1 MRIDDLFKKNLANDE
16 ANVPDGL
23 WVRLETNLN
32 TANTNQSSANQS
44 SDMSFGSMVKSIS
57 TLGKTIIG
65 ITSVALAGT
74 GAYFLFSETEP
85 SSEQTAL
92 TKPTIE
98 IKQEITPKIETTPD
112 LQKTSTPIEETV
124 SPIIDSFM
132 TETRFIETKSDSLVP
147 IIVSAPITSQP
158 ITKEI
163 SKETPIANKQES
175 ETPKAENKKQK
186 EEIVAV
192 ISQTETFVKKEPKQE
207 EIINI
212 KIPNA
217 MSPNGDG
224 INDYFKIYNLESYPD
239 NELVV
244 LDRRGKV
251 VYRCKNYQND
261 WSAEGIPDGVY
272 YFRLLIKHPSNSKIN
287 QGTLTIIR

>member
-1 MRIDDLFKKNLANDE
+1 MRIDDLFKKNLVNDE

-23 WVRLETNLN
+23 WERLETNLN
-32 TANTNQSSANQS
+32 TANTNPSSANQG

-85 SSEQTAL
+85 SSEQTVL

-124 SPIIDSFM
+124 SPIIDSFIA
-132 TETRFIETKSDSLVP
+132 ETRFIETKSDSLVP
-147 IIVSAPITSQP
+147 IIVPVPTTSQP

-163 SKETPIANKQES
+163 SKETPIAKKKES
-175 ETPKAENKKQK
+175 ETPKAENKQQ
-186 EEIVAV
+186 EVEMR
-192 ISQTETFVKKEPKQE
+192 VKH
-207 EIINI
+207 
-212 KIPNA
+212 
-217 MSPNGDG
+217 
-224 INDYFKIYNLESYPD
+224 NL
-239 NELVV
+239 N
-244 LDRRGKV
+244 
-251 VYRCKNYQND
+251 YR
-261 WSAEGIPDGVY
+261 A
-272 YFRLLIKHPSNSKIN
+272 
-287 QGTLTIIR
+287 

>member
-1 MRIDDLFKKNLANDE
+1 MRIDDLFKKNLVNDE

-23 WVRLETNLN
+23 WERLETNLN
-32 TANTNQSSANQS
+32 TANTNPSSANQS

-85 SSEQTAL
+85 SSEQTVL

-112 LQKTSTPIEETV
+112 LQKTSTSIEETV
-124 SPIIDSFM
+124 SPIIDSFIA
-132 TETRFIETKSDSLVP
+132 ETRFIETKSDSLVP
-147 IIVSAPITSQP
+147 IIVPVPTTSQP

-163 SKETPIANKQES
+163 SKETPIAKKKES

-186 EEIVAV
+186 EEIATA
-192 ISQTETFVKKEPKQE
+192 ISQTETFVQEEPKHK

-244 LDRRGKV
+244 IDRRGKI

>member
-16 ANVPDGL
+16 VNVPDGL
-23 WVRLETNLN
+23 WERLETNLN
-32 TANTNQSSANQS
+32 TANTNPSSANQG

-74 GAYFLFSETEP
+74 GAYLLFSETEP

-112 LQKTSTPIEETV
+112 LQKTSTSIEETV
-124 SPIIDSFM
+124 SPIIDSFIA
-132 TETRFIETKSDSLVP
+132 ETRFIETKSDSLVP
-147 IIVSAPITSQP
+147 IIVPIPTTSQP

-163 SKETPIANKQES
+163 SKETPIAKKQES
-175 ETPKAENKKQK
+175 ETPKTENNKTK
-186 EEIVAV
+186 EEIATA
-192 ISQTETFVKKEPKQE
+192 ISQTETFVQEEPKHK

-244 LDRRGKV
+244 IDRRGKV

>member
-16 ANVPDGL
+16 TNVPDGL
-23 WVRLETNLN
+23 WERLETNLN
-32 TANTNQSSANQS
+32 TANTNPSSANKS

-98 IKQEITPKIETTPD
+98 IKQEITPKIETTPN

-124 SPIIDSFM
+124 SPIIDSFIA
-132 TETRFIETKSDSLVP
+132 ETRFIETKSDSLVP
-147 IIVSAPITSQP
+147 IIVPIPTTSQP

-163 SKETPIANKQES
+163 SKETPIAKKQES

-186 EEIVAV
+186 EEIAAV
-192 ISQTETFVKKEPKQE
+192 TSQTETFVQEEPKHK

-244 LDRRGKV
+244 IDRRGKV

>member
-16 ANVPDGL
+16 ASVPDGL
-23 WVRLETNLN
+23 WERLETNLN
-32 TANTNQSSANQS
+32 TANANPSSANQG

-112 LQKTSTPIEETV
+112 LQKTSTSIEETV
-124 SPIIDSFM
+124 SPIIDSFIA
-132 TETRFIETKSDSLVP
+132 ETLFIETKSDSLVP
-147 IIVSAPITSQP
+147 IIVPIPTTSQP
-158 ITKEI
+158 ITNKI
-163 SKETPIANKQES
+163 PKETPIAKKQES

-186 EEIVAV
+186 EEIAAV
-192 ISQTETFVKKEPKQE
+192 ISQTETFVQEEPKHK

-244 LDRRGKV
+244 LDRRGKI

>member
-16 ANVPDGL
+16 TNVPDGL
-23 WVRLETNLN
+23 WERLETNLN
-32 TANTNQSSANQS
+32 TANTNTSSANQS

-124 SPIIDSFM
+124 SPIIDSFIV
-132 TETRFIETKSDSLVP
+132 ETHLIETKSDSPTPIVVP
-147 IIVSAPITSQP
+147 TPTTSQP
-158 ITKEI
+158 ITNKI
-163 SKETPIANKQES
+163 PKETPIAKKQES
-175 ETPKAENKKQK
+175 ETPKAENNKTK
-186 EEIVAV
+186 EEIATA

-244 LDRRGKV
+244 LDRRGKI

>member
-16 ANVPDGL
+16 TNVPDGL
-23 WVRLETNLN
+23 WERLETNLN
-32 TANTNQSSANQS
+32 TANTNPSSANQS

-85 SSEQTAL
+85 SSEQTVL

-124 SPIIDSFM
+124 SPIIDSFIA
-132 TETRFIETKSDSLVP
+132 ETRFIETKSDSLVP
-147 IIVSAPITSQP
+147 IIVPVPTTSQP
-158 ITKEI
+158 ITNKI
-163 SKETPIANKQES
+163 PKETPIAKKQES

-186 EEIVAV
+186 EEIAAA
-192 ISQTETFVKKEPKQE
+192 ISQTETFVQEEPKHK

-244 LDRRGKV
+244 IDRRGKV

-272 YFRLLIKHPSNSKIN
+272 YFRLLIKYPSNSKIN

>member
-1 MRIDDLFKKNLANDE
+1 
-16 ANVPDGL
+16 
-23 WVRLETNLN
+23 
-32 TANTNQSSANQS
+32 
-44 SDMSFGSMVKSIS
+44 
-57 TLGKTIIG
+57 
-65 ITSVALAGT
+65 
-74 GAYFLFSETEP
+74 
-85 SSEQTAL
+85 
-92 TKPTIE
+92 
-98 IKQEITPKIETTPD
+98 
-112 LQKTSTPIEETV
+112 
-124 SPIIDSFM
+124 
-132 TETRFIETKSDSLVP
+132 
-147 IIVSAPITSQP
+147 P

-163 SKETPIANKQES
+163 SKETPIAKKKES

-186 EEIVAV
+186 EEIAAA
-192 ISQTETFVKKEPKQE
+192 ISQTETFVQEEPKQE

-244 LDRRGKV
+244 LDRRGKI

>member
-16 ANVPDGL
+16 TNVPDGL
-23 WVRLETNLN
+23 WERLETNLN
-32 TANTNQSSANQS
+32 TANTNPSSANQS

-85 SSEQTAL
+85 SSEQTVL

-112 LQKTSTPIEETV
+112 LQKTSTPIEEKV
-124 SPIIDSFM
+124 SPIIDSFIV
-132 TETRFIETKSDSLVP
+132 ETHLIETKSDSLVP
-147 IIVSAPITSQP
+147 IIVPVPTTSQP

-163 SKETPIANKQES
+163 SKETPIAKKKES

-186 EEIVAV
+186 EEIAAV
-192 ISQTETFVKKEPKQE
+192 ISQTETFVQEEPKHK

-244 LDRRGKV
+244 IDRRGKV

>member
-23 WVRLETNLN
+23 WERLETNLN
-32 TANTNQSSANQS
+32 TSNANPSSANQG
-44 SDMSFGSMVKSIS
+44 SDMPFGSIVKSIS

-85 SSEQTAL
+85 SSEQTVL
-92 TKPTIE
+92 MKPTIE
-98 IKQEITPKIETTPD
+98 IKQEITPKIKTTPD
-112 LQKTSTPIEETV
+112 LQKTSTSIEETV
-124 SPIIDSFM
+124 SPIIDSFIA
-132 TETRFIETKSDSLVP
+132 ETRFIETKSDSLVP
-147 IIVSAPITSQP
+147 IIISAPTTSQP
-158 ITKEI
+158 ITNKI
-163 SKETPIANKQES
+163 PKETPIAKKQES
-175 ETPKAENKKQK
+175 ETPKAENKKPK
-186 EEIVAV
+186 EEIAAV
-192 ISQTETFVKKEPKQE
+192 NSQTETFVQEEPKHK

-244 LDRRGKV
+244 LDRRGKI

>member
-1 MRIDDLFKKNLANDE
+1 MRIDDLFKKSLANDE
-16 ANVPDGL
+16 TNVPDGL
-23 WVRLETNLN
+23 WERLETNLN
-32 TANTNQSSANQS
+32 TANTNPSSANQS

-85 SSEQTAL
+85 SSEQTVL

-147 IIVSAPITSQP
+147 IIVSAPTTSQP

-163 SKETPIANKQES
+163 SKETPIAKKQES

-186 EEIVAV
+186 EEIAAV
-192 ISQTETFVKKEPKQE
+192 ISQTETFVQEEPKHK

-244 LDRRGKV
+244 LDRRGKI

>member
-23 WVRLETNLN
+23 WERLDTNLN
-32 TANTNQSSANQS
+32 TANTNPSSANQS

-74 GAYFLFSETEP
+74 GAYFLFSETETP
-85 SSEQTAL
+85 SEQTAL
-92 TKPTIE
+92 TQPTIE
-98 IKQEITPKIETTPD
+98 IKQEITPKIETTPN
-112 LQKTSTPIEETV
+112 LQKTSAPTEKTAN
-124 SPIIDSFM
+124 PIIDSFM

-147 IIVSAPITSQP
+147 IIVPVPTTSQP

-163 SKETPIANKQES
+163 SKETPIAKKKES
-175 ETPKAENKKQK
+175 ETPKAENNKTK
-186 EEIVAV
+186 EEIATV
-192 ISQTETFVKKEPKQE
+192 ISQTETFVQEEPKHK

-244 LDRRGKV
+244 IDRRGKV

>member
-16 ANVPDGL
+16 TNVPDGL
-23 WVRLETNLN
+23 WERLETNLN
-32 TANTNQSSANQS
+32 TANTNPSSANQS
-44 SDMSFGSMVKSIS
+44 ADISFGSMVKSIS

-85 SSEQTAL
+85 SSEQTIL

-112 LQKTSTPIEETV
+112 LQKTSTSIEETV
-124 SPIIDSFM
+124 SPIIDSFIA
-132 TETRFIETKSDSLVP
+132 ETRFIETKSDSLVP
-147 IIVSAPITSQP
+147 IIVPIPTTSQP

-163 SKETPIANKQES
+163 SKETPIAKKQES
-175 ETPKAENKKQK
+175 ETPKAENNKTK
-186 EEIVAV
+186 EEIATA
-192 ISQTETFVKKEPKQE
+192 ISQTETFVQEEPKHK

-244 LDRRGKV
+244 IDRRGKV

>member
-23 WVRLETNLN
+23 WERLDTNLN
-32 TANTNQSSANQS
+32 TANTNPSSANQS

-74 GAYFLFSETEP
+74 GAYFLFSETETP
-85 SSEQTAL
+85 SEQTAL
-92 TKPTIE
+92 TQPTIE
-98 IKQEITPKIETTPD
+98 IKQEITPKIETTPN
-112 LQKTSTPIEETV
+112 LQKTSAPTEKTAN
-124 SPIIDSFM
+124 PIIDSFM

-147 IIVSAPITSQP
+147 IIVPVPTTSQP

-163 SKETPIANKQES
+163 SKETPIANKKES
-175 ETPKAENKKQK
+175 ETPKAENNKTK
-186 EEIVAV
+186 EEIATV
-192 ISQTETFVKKEPKQE
+192 ISQTETFVQEEPKHK

-244 LDRRGKV
+244 IDRRGKV

>member
-1 MRIDDLFKKNLANDE
+1 MRIDDLFRKNLANDE
-16 ANVPDGL
+16 VNVPDGL
-23 WVRLETNLN
+23 WERLETNLN
-32 TANTNQSSANQS
+32 TANTNQSSANQG

-112 LQKTSTPIEETV
+112 LQKTSTSIEETV
-124 SPIIDSFM
+124 SPIIDSFIA
-132 TETRFIETKSDSLVP
+132 ETRFIETKSDSLVP
-147 IIVSAPITSQP
+147 IIVSAPTTSQP

-163 SKETPIANKQES
+163 SKETPIAKKKES

-186 EEIVAV
+186 EEIAAV
-192 ISQTETFVKKEPKQE
+192 ISQTETFVQEEPKHK

-244 LDRRGKV
+244 LDRRGKI

>member
-23 WVRLETNLN
+23 WERLETNLN
-32 TANTNQSSANQS
+32 TANTNPSSANQS
-44 SDMSFGSMVKSIS
+44 SDMSSGSMVKSIS

-85 SSEQTAL
+85 SSEQTVL

-98 IKQEITPKIETTPD
+98 IKQEVSPKIETTPN
-112 LQKTSTPIEETV
+112 LQKTSAPTEKTV
-124 SPIIDSFM
+124 SPIIDSFIA
-132 TETRFIETKSDSLVP
+132 ETRFIETKSDSLVP
-147 IIVSAPITSQP
+147 IIVPIPTTSQP

-163 SKETPIANKQES
+163 SKETPIAKKQES

-186 EEIVAV
+186 EEIAAV
-192 ISQTETFVKKEPKQE
+192 ISQTETFVQEEPKQE

>member
-16 ANVPDGL
+16 TNVPNGL
-23 WVRLETNLN
+23 WERLETNLN
-32 TANTNQSSANQS
+32 TANTNPSSANQG
-44 SDMSFGSMVKSIS
+44 SDMSFGSIVKSIS

-98 IKQEITPKIETTPD
+98 IKQEITPKIETTPN

-147 IIVSAPITSQP
+147 IIVPVPTTSQP

-163 SKETPIANKQES
+163 SKETPIAKKKES

-186 EEIVAV
+186 EEIATA
-192 ISQTETFVKKEPKQE
+192 ISQTETFVQEEPKHK

-244 LDRRGKV
+244 IDRRGKV

>member
-23 WVRLETNLN
+23 WERLETNLN
-32 TANTNQSSANQS
+32 TANTNPSSANQG
-44 SDMSFGSMVKSIS
+44 SDMSFGSIVKSIS

-85 SSEQTAL
+85 SSEQTVL

-124 SPIIDSFM
+124 SPIIDSFIA
-132 TETRFIETKSDSLVP
+132 ETRFIETKSDSLVP
-147 IIVSAPITSQP
+147 IIVPVPTTSQL

-163 SKETPIANKQES
+163 SKETPIAKKKES

-186 EEIVAV
+186 EEIAAV
-192 ISQTETFVKKEPKQE
+192 ISQTETFVQEEPKHK

-244 LDRRGKV
+244 LDRRGKI
-251 VYRCKNYQND
+251 VYLCKNYQND

>member
-23 WVRLETNLN
+23 WERLETNLN
-32 TANTNQSSANQS
+32 TANANPSSANQG
-44 SDMSFGSMVKSIS
+44 SDMSFGSIVKSIS

-85 SSEQTAL
+85 SSEQTVL

-112 LQKTSTPIEETV
+112 LQKTSTSIEETV
-124 SPIIDSFM
+124 SPIIDSFIA
-132 TETRFIETKSDSLVP
+132 ETRFIETKSDSLVP
-147 IIVSAPITSQP
+147 IIVPIPTTSQP

-163 SKETPIANKQES
+163 SKETPIAKKKES

-186 EEIVAV
+186 EEIAAV
-192 ISQTETFVKKEPKQE
+192 NSQTETFVQEEPKHK

-244 LDRRGKV
+244 IDRRGKV

>member
-16 ANVPDGL
+16 TNVPNGL
-23 WVRLETNLN
+23 WERLETNLN
-32 TANTNQSSANQS
+32 TANTNPSSANQG
-44 SDMSFGSMVKSIS
+44 SDMSFGSIVKSIS

-98 IKQEITPKIETTPD
+98 IKQEITPKIETTPN

-124 SPIIDSFM
+124 SPIIDSFIA
-132 TETRFIETKSDSLVP
+132 ETRFIETKSDSLVP
-147 IIVSAPITSQP
+147 IIVPVPTTSQP

-163 SKETPIANKQES
+163 SKETPIAKKKES

-186 EEIVAV
+186 EEIAAV
-192 ISQTETFVKKEPKQE
+192 ISQTETFVQEEPKHK

-244 LDRRGKV
+244 LDRRGKI

>member
-16 ANVPDGL
+16 ASIPDGL
-23 WVRLETNLN
+23 WERLETNLN
-32 TANTNQSSANQS
+32 TANTNTSSANQS

-112 LQKTSTPIEETV
+112 LQKTSAPTEKTA
-124 SPIIDSFM
+124 SPIIDSFI

-147 IIVSAPITSQP
+147 IIVSAPTTSQP

-163 SKETPIANKQES
+163 SKETPIAKKKES

-186 EEIVAV
+186 EEIAAV
-192 ISQTETFVKKEPKQE
+192 ISQTETFVQEESKQE

-244 LDRRGKV
+244 LDRRGKI

>member
-16 ANVPDGL
+16 TNVPDGL
-23 WVRLETNLN
+23 WERLETNLN
-32 TANTNQSSANQS
+32 TANTNPSSANQS

-85 SSEQTAL
+85 SSEQTVL

-112 LQKTSTPIEETV
+112 LQKTSTSIEETI
-124 SPIIDSFM
+124 SPIIDSFIA
-132 TETRFIETKSDSLVP
+132 ETRFIETKSDSLVP
-147 IIVSAPITSQP
+147 IIVPIPTTSQP
-158 ITKEI
+158 I
-163 SKETPIANKQES
+163 SKETPIAKKKES

-186 EEIVAV
+186 EEIAAV
-192 ISQTETFVKKEPKQE
+192 ISQTETFVQEEPKQE

-244 LDRRGKV
+244 IDRRGKV

>member
-23 WVRLETNLN
+23 WERLETNLN
-32 TANTNQSSANQS
+32 TANANPSSANQG
-44 SDMSFGSMVKSIS
+44 SDMSFGSIVKSIS

-124 SPIIDSFM
+124 SPIIDSFIV
-132 TETRFIETKSDSLVP
+132 ETHLIETKSDSPTPIVVP
-147 IIVSAPITSQP
+147 TPTTSQP
-158 ITKEI
+158 ITNKI
-163 SKETPIANKQES
+163 PKETPIAKKQES
-175 ETPKAENKKQK
+175 ETPKAENNKTK
-186 EEIVAV
+186 EEIATA

-244 LDRRGKV
+244 LDRRGKI

>member
-1 MRIDDLFKKNLANDE
+1 
-16 ANVPDGL
+16 
-23 WVRLETNLN
+23 
-32 TANTNQSSANQS
+32 
-44 SDMSFGSMVKSIS
+44 MSFGSMVKSIS
-57 TLGKTIIG
+57 TFGKTIIG

-98 IKQEITPKIETTPD
+98 IKQEVSPKIETTPD

-124 SPIIDSFM
+124 SPIIDSFIA
-132 TETRFIETKSDSLVP
+132 ETRFIETKSDSLVP
-147 IIVSAPITSQP
+147 IIVPVPTTSQP

-163 SKETPIANKQES
+163 SKETPIAKKKES

-186 EEIVAV
+186 EEIAAV
-192 ISQTETFVKKEPKQE
+192 ISQTETFVQEEPKHK

-244 LDRRGKV
+244 IDRRGKV

>member
-16 ANVPDGL
+16 VNVPDGL
-23 WVRLETNLN
+23 WERLETNLN
-32 TANTNQSSANQS
+32 TANTNPSSANQG

-98 IKQEITPKIETTPD
+98 IKQEITPKIETTPN
-112 LQKTSTPIEETV
+112 LQKTSTSTEKTA
-124 SPIIDSFM
+124 SPIIDSFI

-147 IIVSAPITSQP
+147 IIVPIPTTSQP

-163 SKETPIANKQES
+163 SKETPIAKKQES

-186 EEIVAV
+186 EEIAAV
-192 ISQTETFVKKEPKQE
+192 ISQTETFVQEEPKHK

-244 LDRRGKV
+244 LDRRGKI

>member
-16 ANVPDGL
+16 TNVPNGL
-23 WVRLETNLN
+23 WERLETNLN

-85 SSEQTAL
+85 SSEQTVL

-98 IKQEITPKIETTPD
+98 IKQEVSPKIETTPD
-112 LQKTSTPIEETV
+112 LQKTSTPIEKTAN
-124 SPIIDSFM
+124 PIIDSFM

-147 IIVSAPITSQP
+147 IIVPVPTTSQP

-163 SKETPIANKQES
+163 SKETPIANKKES
-175 ETPKAENKKQK
+175 ETPKAENNKTK
-186 EEIVAV
+186 EEIATV
-192 ISQTETFVKKEPKQE
+192 ISQTETFVQEEPKHK

-244 LDRRGKV
+244 IDRRGKV

>member
-23 WVRLETNLN
+23 WERLETNLN
-32 TANTNQSSANQS
+32 TANANPSSANQG
-44 SDMSFGSMVKSIS
+44 SDMSFGSIVRSIS

-85 SSEQTAL
+85 SSEQTVL
-92 TKPTIE
+92 MKPTIE

-112 LQKTSTPIEETV
+112 LQKTSTSIEETV
-124 SPIIDSFM
+124 SPIIDSFIA
-132 TETRFIETKSDSLVP
+132 ETRFIETKSDSLVP
-147 IIVSAPITSQP
+147 IIVPIPTTSQP

-163 SKETPIANKQES
+163 SKETPIAKKKET

-186 EEIVAV
+186 EEIAAV
-192 ISQTETFVKKEPKQE
+192 NSQTETFVQEEPKHK

-244 LDRRGKV
+244 IDRRGKV

>member
-23 WVRLETNLN
+23 WERLETNLN
-32 TANTNQSSANQS
+32 TANANPSSANQG
-44 SDMSFGSMVKSIS
+44 SDMSFGSIVKSIS

-98 IKQEITPKIETTPD
+98 IKQEVSPKRETTPD
-112 LQKTSTPIEETV
+112 LQKTSTSIEETV
-124 SPIIDSFM
+124 SPIIDSFIA
-132 TETRFIETKSDSLVP
+132 ETRFIETKSDSLVP
-147 IIVSAPITSQP
+147 IIVPIPITSQP

-163 SKETPIANKQES
+163 SKETPIAKKKES

-192 ISQTETFVKKEPKQE
+192 NSQTETFVQEEPKHK

-244 LDRRGKV
+244 LDRRGKI

>member
-16 ANVPDGL
+16 TNVPDGL
-23 WVRLETNLN
+23 WERLETNLN
-32 TANTNQSSANQS
+32 TANTNPSSTNKG

-85 SSEQTAL
+85 SSEQTVL
-92 TKPTIE
+92 TEPTIE
-98 IKQEITPKIETTPD
+98 IKQEITPKIETSPN
-112 LQKTSTPIEETV
+112 LQKTSTSIEETV
-124 SPIIDSFM
+124 SPIIDSFIV
-132 TETRFIETKSDSLVP
+132 ETHLIETKSDSPTPIVVP
-147 IIVSAPITSQP
+147 TPTTSQP
-158 ITKEI
+158 IANDI
-163 SKETPIANKQES
+163 RKETPIAKKQEN
-175 ETPKAENKKQK
+175 ETPKAESNKPK
-186 EEIVAV
+186 EEIATN
-192 ISQTETFVKKEPKQE
+192 IPETATFVQEEPKHK

-212 KIPNA
+212 KIPNVIT
-217 MSPNGDG
+217 PNGDG

-251 VYRCKNYQND
+251 VYRCTNYQND

-272 YFRLLIKHPSNSKIN
+272 YFRLLIKHPSNGKIN

>member
-23 WVRLETNLN
+23 WERLETNLN
-32 TANTNQSSANQS
+32 TANTNPSSANQGF
-44 SDMSFGSMVKSIS
+44 DMSFGSMVKSIS

-74 GAYFLFSETEP
+74 GAYILFSETEP
-85 SSEQTAL
+85 SSEQTVL

-147 IIVSAPITSQP
+147 IIVPIPITSQP

-163 SKETPIANKQES
+163 SKETPIAKKKES
-175 ETPKAENKKQK
+175 ETTKAENNKTK
-186 EEIVAV
+186 EEIATA
-192 ISQTETFVKKEPKQE
+192 ISQTETFVQEEPKQE

-244 LDRRGKV
+244 IDRRGKV

>member
-16 ANVPDGL
+16 ASVPGGL
-23 WVRLETNLN
+23 WERLETNLN
-32 TANTNQSSANQS
+32 TANTNPGSANQS

-112 LQKTSTPIEETV
+112 LQKTSTSIEETV

-147 IIVSAPITSQP
+147 IIVPIPTTSQP
-158 ITKEI
+158 ITNKI
-163 SKETPIANKQES
+163 PKETPIAKKQES
-175 ETPKAENKKQK
+175 ETPKAENNKTK
-186 EEIVAV
+186 EEIATA

-244 LDRRGKV
+244 IDRRGKV

>member
-23 WVRLETNLN
+23 WERLETNLN
-32 TANTNQSSANQS
+32 TANTNPSSANQS

-124 SPIIDSFM
+124 SPIIDSFIV
-132 TETRFIETKSDSLVP
+132 ETHLIETKSDSPTPIVVP
-147 IIVSAPITSQP
+147 TPTTSQP
-158 ITKEI
+158 ITNKI
-163 SKETPIANKQES
+163 PKETPIAKKQES
-175 ETPKAENKKQK
+175 ETPKAENNKTK
-186 EEIVAV
+186 EEIATA

>member
-23 WVRLETNLN
+23 WERLETNLN
-32 TANTNQSSANQS
+32 TANTNPSSANQS

-85 SSEQTAL
+85 SSEQTVL

-124 SPIIDSFM
+124 SPIIDSFIA
-132 TETRFIETKSDSLVP
+132 ETRFIETKSDSLVP
-147 IIVSAPITSQP
+147 IIVPVPTTSKP

-163 SKETPIANKQES
+163 SKETPIAKKKES

-186 EEIVAV
+186 EEIATV
-192 ISQTETFVKKEPKQE
+192 ISQTETFVQEEPKHK

-244 LDRRGKV
+244 LDRRGKI
-251 VYRCKNYQND
+251 VYR
-261 WSAEGIPDGVY
+261 
-272 YFRLLIKHPSNSKIN
+272 
-287 QGTLTIIR
+287 

>member
-23 WVRLETNLN
+23 WERLETNLN
-32 TANTNQSSANQS
+32 TANANPSSANQG
-44 SDMSFGSMVKSIS
+44 SDMSFGSIVKSIS

-74 GAYFLFSETEP
+74 GAYFLFYETEP
-85 SSEQTAL
+85 SSEQTVL

-112 LQKTSTPIEETV
+112 LQKTSTSIEETV
-124 SPIIDSFM
+124 SPIIDSFIA
-132 TETRFIETKSDSLVP
+132 ETRFIETKSDSLVP
-147 IIVSAPITSQP
+147 IIISAPTTSQP
-158 ITKEI
+158 ITNKI
-163 SKETPIANKQES
+163 PKETPIAKKQES
-175 ETPKAENKKQK
+175 ETPKAENKKPK
-186 EEIVAV
+186 EEIAAV
-192 ISQTETFVKKEPKQE
+192 NSQTETFVQEEPKHK

-244 LDRRGKV
+244 LDRRGKI

>member
-23 WVRLETNLN
+23 WERLETNLN
-32 TANTNQSSANQS
+32 TANANPSSANQG
-44 SDMSFGSMVKSIS
+44 SDMSFGSIVKSIS

-85 SSEQTAL
+85 SSEQTVL

-112 LQKTSTPIEETV
+112 LQKTSTSIEETV
-124 SPIIDSFM
+124 SPIIDSFIA
-132 TETRFIETKSDSLVP
+132 ETRFIETKSDSLVP
-147 IIVSAPITSQP
+147 IIVPIPTTSQP

-163 SKETPIANKQES
+163 SKETPIAKKKES

-186 EEIVAV
+186 EEIAAV
-192 ISQTETFVKKEPKQE
+192 NSQTETFVQEEPKHK

-244 LDRRGKV
+244 LDRRGKI

>member
-23 WVRLETNLN
+23 WERLETNLN
-32 TANTNQSSANQS
+32 TANTNTSSANQS

-98 IKQEITPKIETTPD
+98 IKQEITPKIDTTPNS
-112 LQKTSTPIEETV
+112 QKTSTPIEETV
-124 SPIIDSFM
+124 SPIIDSFIA
-132 TETRFIETKSDSLVP
+132 ETRFIETKSDSLVP
-147 IIVSAPITSQP
+147 IIIPIPTTSQP
-158 ITKEI
+158 ITNKI
-163 SKETPIANKQES
+163 PKETPIAKKQES
-175 ETPKAENKKQK
+175 ETPKAENNKTK
-186 EEIVAV
+186 EEIAAV
-192 ISQTETFVKKEPKQE
+192 ISQTETFVQEEPKHK

-244 LDRRGKV
+244 IDRRGKV

>member
-16 ANVPDGL
+16 ASVPDGL
-23 WVRLETNLN
+23 WERLETNLN
-32 TANTNQSSANQS
+32 SANANPSSANQG

-74 GAYFLFSETEP
+74 GAYLLFSETETP
-85 SSEQTAL
+85 SEQTAL
-92 TKPTIE
+92 TKPITE
-98 IKQEITPKIETTPD
+98 IKQEITPNTEPTIDFQNTPA
-112 LQKTSTPIEETV
+112 PIEKTE
-124 SPIIDSFM
+124 SPIIDSFV
-132 TETRFIETKSDSLVP
+132 TETRFIETDSDSVIQIFVP
-147 IIVSAPITSQP
+147 VPTTSQA
-158 ITKEI
+158 IANEI
-163 SKETPIANKQES
+163 RKETPIAKKQES
-175 ETPKAENKKQK
+175 ESPKAENKKQK
-186 EEIVAV
+186 EEIAAV
-192 ISQTETFVKKEPKQE
+192 ISQTETFVQEEPKQE

-244 LDRRGKV
+244 LDRRGKI
-251 VYRCKNYQND
+251 VYRCTNYQND
-261 WSAEGIPDGVY
+261 WSAEDVPNGVY
-272 YFRLLIKHPSNSKIN
+272 YLRLLIKHQSKPKIF
-287 QGTLTIIR
+287 QRMITILR